1 MPDAAG
7 DLRHGP
13 AGSSHAALDGE
24 STAKNNR
31 RRCLKS
37 VSEWGVSNR
46 ASRDREPRELAV
58 TVCPWQSP
66 AEAAELLRVL
76 MLGTA

>member
-1 MPDAAG
+1 MPDAAK

-13 AGSSHAALDGE
+13 AGSISAAPDDE

-31 RRCLKS
+31 RRRLKS

-46 ASRDREPRELAV
+46 TSRDRKPRELAA
-58 TVCPWQSP
+58 TVCPWQTP

>member
-1 MPDAAG
+1 MSDAAG

-13 AGSSHAALDGE
+13 AGSTNAAPDDV

-31 RRCLKS
+31 RRRLRS
-37 VSEWGVSNR
+37 VSEWGVSSR
-46 ASRDREPRELAV
+46 ASCDRQPRELAAI
-58 TVCPWQSP
+58 VCPWQTP